1 MVSLRTSFPWVRPT
15 ALWVPPPARLRLM
28 LCGFLLTMLAACQ
41 AAPSS
46 TGPAFLAQFSLS
58 EITVDYSRLNQPLLV
73 SDLEGD
79 INRSVSSSAVDG
91 LGTRLGLTN
100 QAAKQAAIQQ
110 AINAH
115 IAPHLRDQLAPL
127 FKGTRPARA
136 EVVVYSVF
144 IRSPLSLQQ
153 LTGAEVTID
162 GVRRPDTPQLVAGLR
177 IVDVQTG
184 QPLQEIAPITK
195 TDDGS
200 ITVAMSGSKAPQYGA
215 SPRLNKLA
223 FDFAREAA
231 NSLNRATPAAGF
243 GPGTVPGPMF
253 GGPASGSDVKT
264 LWSVQA
270 VE

>member
-1 MVSLRTSFPWVRPT
+1 MIFMPCFFSDRPFFQAVRYTLAAALLSL
-15 ALWVPPPARLRLM
+15 
-28 LCGFLLTMLAACQ
+28 LAACQ
-41 AAPSS
+41 APSAPQGSS
-46 TGPAFLAQFSLS
+46 SLAQYSLA
-58 EITVDYSRLNQPLLV
+58 EITVDYSQLNQPLLV

-79 INRSVSSSAVDG
+79 INRSVSSSAIDG

-100 QAAKQAAIQQ
+100 QQARQAAMQQ

-115 IAPHLRDQLAPL
+115 ITPHLRDQLTPL

-144 IRSPLSLQQ
+144 IRSRLSLQQ

-177 IVDVQTG
+177 IYDVQTG

-200 ITVAMSGSKAPQYGA
+200 ITVSMSGPKAPEYGA

-231 NSLNRATPAAGF
+231 NALSNAPPAAGF
-243 GPGTVPGPMF
+243 GPGTVPGPML
-253 GGPASGSDVKT
+253 GGPATGSDVRT
-264 LWSVQA
+264 LWSMQK

>member
-1 MVSLRTSFPWVRPT
+1 MSLMRASLSRILAFAQLRR
-15 ALWVPPPARLRLM
+15 ALAAA
-28 LCGFLLTMLAACQ
+28 LLSLLAACQ
-41 AAPSS
+41 APPAPQIQSV
-46 TGPAFLAQFSLS
+46 LNQFSLA

-100 QAAKQAAIQQ
+100 QAAKQAAMQQ

-115 IAPHLRDQLAPL
+115 ITPHVRDQLTPL

-136 EVVVYSVF
+136 EVTVYSVF
-144 IRSPLSLQQ
+144 IRSRLSLQQ

-162 GVRRPDTPQLVAGLR
+162 GVRRPDGPQLVAGLR
-177 IVDVQTG
+177 IYDVQTG
-184 QPLQEIAPITK
+184 EPVQEIPPITK

-200 ITVAMSGSKAPQYGA
+200 ITVALSGPKAPEYGA
-215 SPRLNKLA
+215 SPRLNILA

-231 NSLNRATPAAGF
+231 YALSNAPPAAGF
-243 GPGTVPGPMF
+243 GPGSGAGLGLAPG
-253 GGPASGSDVKT
+253 GSDVKT
-264 LWSVQA
+264 LWSMQK

>member
-1 MVSLRTSFPWVRPT
+1 MSFMRASL
-15 ALWVPPPARLRLM
+15 ALASPLGWLRLALAAALLSLLASCQAPPAPQIQSVL
-28 LCGFLLTMLAACQ
+28 G
-41 AAPSS
+41 
-46 TGPAFLAQFSLS
+46 QFSLA

-100 QAAKQAAIQQ
+100 QAAKQTAMQQ
-110 AINAH
+110 AISAH
-115 IAPHLRDQLAPL
+115 ITPHLRDQLTPL

-144 IRSPLSLQQ
+144 IRSQLSLQR
-153 LTGAEVTID
+153 LTGTEVTID
-162 GVRRPDTPQLVAGLR
+162 GVRRPDGPQLVAGLR
-177 IVDVQTG
+177 IYDLQTG
-184 QPLQEIAPITK
+184 QPLQEIPPITK

-200 ITVAMSGSKAPQYGA
+200 ITVTLSGPKAPEYGA

-231 NSLNRATPAAGF
+231 YALANAPPAAGF

-253 GGPASGSDVKT
+253 GGPAMRSDVRT
-264 LWSVQA
+264 LWSTQT

>member
-1 MVSLRTSFPWVRPT
+1 MLLMRASLSR
-15 ALWVPPPARLRLM
+15 LPAFRQCRLM
-28 LCGFLLTMLAACQ
+28 LAAGMLSLLAACQ
-41 AAPSS
+41 APS
-46 TGPAFLAQFSLS
+46 GPQGAGLFDQYSLS

-73 SDLEGD
+73 SDLEAD
-79 INRSVSSSAVDG
+79 INRTVSGPSAISG

-100 QAAKQAAIQQ
+100 QQAKQEAMQKAI
-110 AINAH
+110 ASH
-115 IAPHLRDQLAPL
+115 IVPQVRDQLTPL

-144 IRSPLSLQQ
+144 LRSRLSLQQ

-177 IVDVQTG
+177 LYDVQTG

-200 ITVAMSGSKAPQYGA
+200 ITVASSGPKAPEYGA

-231 NSLNRATPAAGF
+231 YALSHATPAAGF
-243 GPGTVPGPMF
+243 GPGTGPGF
-253 GGPASGSDVKT
+253 GLPPGGSDVKT
-264 LWSVQA
+264 LWSVQK

>member
-1 MVSLRTSFPWVRPT
+1 MSFLRAVLTLLT
-15 ALWVPPPARLRLM
+15 MPARLCRALV
-28 LCGFLLTMLAACQ
+28 LAGASLLAACQ
-41 AAPSS
+41 APSGS
-46 TGPAFLAQFSLS
+46 PGSNPLAQYSLA

-73 SDLEGD
+73 SDLEGN
-79 INRSVSSSAVDG
+79 INRSVSSSAIDG

-100 QAAKQAAIQQ
+100 RDAKQAAMEQ
-110 AINAH
+110 AISAQ
-115 IAPHLRDQLAPL
+115 ITPHVRDQLTPL
-127 FKGTRPARA
+127 FNGTRPARA
-136 EVVVYSVF
+136 EVVVYSAF
-144 IRSPLSLQQ
+144 IRSRLSLQQ

-162 GVRRPDTPQLVAGLR
+162 GVRRPDNPQLVAGLR

-200 ITVAMSGSKAPQYGA
+200 ITVAMSGPKAPEYGA

-231 NSLNRATPAAGF
+231 NALSNAPPAAGF

-253 GGPASGSDVKT
+253 GGPATGSDVRT
-264 LWSVQA
+264 LWSTQT

>member
-1 MVSLRTSFPWVRPT
+1 MSLMRTSLSW
-15 ALWVPPPARLRLM
+15 LPAFGQPRLTFAAVM
-28 LCGFLLTMLAACQ
+28 LSLLAACQ
-41 AAPSS
+41 APPAPQGS
-46 TGPAFLAQFSLS
+46 TSLAQYSLA
-58 EITVDYSRLNQPLLV
+58 EITVNYSRLNQPLLV

-79 INRSVSSSAVDG
+79 IYRSVSSSTLDG

-100 QAAKQAAIQQ
+100 QAAKQEAMQKAIS
-110 AINAH
+110 AH
-115 IAPHLRDQLAPL
+115 ITPHVRDQLTPL

-144 IRSPLSLQQ
+144 IRSRLSLQQ

-162 GVRRPDTPQLVAGLR
+162 GVKRPDTPQLVAGLL
-177 IVDVQTG
+177 IYDVQTG

-200 ITVAMSGSKAPQYGA
+200 ITVASSGPKAPEYGA

-231 NSLNRATPAAGF
+231 YALSNAPPAAGF
-243 GPGTVPGPMF
+243 GPGSGAGLGLAPG
-253 GGPASGSDVKT
+253 GSDVKT
-264 LWSVQA
+264 LWSMQK

>member
-1 MVSLRTSFPWVRPT
+1 MSFLRAALTLRTV
-15 ALWVPPPARLRLM
+15 LARLCLV
-28 LCGFLLTMLAACQ
+28 LVLAGASLLAACQ
-41 AAPSS
+41 APSGS
-46 TGPAFLAQFSLS
+46 PGSSMLTQYSLA

-73 SDLEGD
+73 SDLEGG
-79 INRSVSSSAVDG
+79 INRSVSSSAIDG

-100 QAAKQAAIQQ
+100 QAAKQAALEK
-110 AINAH
+110 AISAQ
-115 IAPHLRDQLAPL
+115 ITPHVRDQLTPL

-144 IRSPLSLQQ
+144 IRSRLSLQQ

-177 IVDVQTG
+177 ILDLQTG

-200 ITVAMSGSKAPQYGA
+200 ITVAMSGPKAPEYGA

-231 NSLNRATPAAGF
+231 NALSNAPPAAGF
-243 GPGTVPGPMF
+243 GSGSVPGPMF
-253 GGPASGSDVKT
+253 GGPATGSDVRT
-264 LWSVQA
+264 LWSMQT

>member
-1 MVSLRTSFPWVRPT
+1 MPFLRTSCPSPSPS
-15 ALWVPPPARLRLM
+15 LIDRLRLA
-28 LCGFLLTMLAACQ
+28 LALVALSLLAACQ
-41 AAPSS
+41 APPTPQGSR
-46 TGPAFLAQFSLS
+46 LLDQFALS

-79 INRSVSSSAVDG
+79 INRSVSSSAIDG

-100 QAAKQAAIQQ
+100 QQAKQVALQQ
-110 AINAH
+110 AITAH
-115 IAPHLRDQLAPL
+115 ITPQVRDQLSPL
-127 FKGTRPARA
+127 FKGTQSARA
-136 EVVVYSVF
+136 EVIVYSVF
-144 IRSPLSLQQ
+144 IRSRLSLQQ

-177 IVDVQTG
+177 IVDLKTG
-184 QPLQEIAPITK
+184 QPLQEIPPITK

-200 ITVAMSGSKAPQYGA
+200 ITLASSGPKAPEYGA

-231 NSLNRATPAAGF
+231 FQLTRNTA
-243 GPGTVPGPMF
+243 
-253 GGPASGSDVKT
+253 ASGLSPGNGPIFGIPEAGPDTKV
-264 LWSVQA
+264 LWSTQT

>member
-1 MVSLRTSFPWVRPT
+1 MSFMRASFPLFSPIRQ
-15 ALWVPPPARLRLM
+15 LRLVAAGVLM
-28 LCGFLLTMLAACQ
+28 SLLAACQ
-41 AAPSS
+41 APTAPQGSNS
-46 TGPAFLAQFSLS
+46 LAQYSLA

-79 INRSVSSSAVDG
+79 INRSVSSSTLDG
-91 LGTRLGLTN
+91 LGTKLGLTN
-100 QAAKQAAIQQ
+100 QAAKQDALQKAIS
-110 AINAH
+110 AH
-115 IAPHLRDQLAPL
+115 ITPHVRDQLTPL

-144 IRSPLSLQQ
+144 IRSRLSLQQ

-177 IVDVQTG
+177 IYDVQTG

-200 ITVAMSGSKAPQYGA
+200 ITVASSGPKAPEYGA

-231 NSLNRATPAAGF
+231 FALSNAPPAAGF
-243 GPGTVPGPMF
+243 GPGSGAGLGLAPV
-253 GGPASGSDVKT
+253 GSDVKT
-264 LWSVQA
+264 LWSMQK

>member
-1 MVSLRTSFPWVRPT
+1 MSLMRASL
-15 ALWVPPPARLRLM
+15 ALCSSIDRLRLA
-28 LCGFLLTMLAACQ
+28 LAAALLSLLASCQ
-41 AAPSS
+41 APPAPQIQSVL
-46 TGPAFLAQFSLS
+46 GQFSLA

-100 QAAKQAAIQQ
+100 QAAKQTAMQQ

-115 IAPHLRDQLAPL
+115 ITPHVRDQLTPL

-144 IRSPLSLQQ
+144 IRSQLSLQR

-162 GVRRPDTPQLVAGLR
+162 GVRRPDGPQLVAGLR
-177 IVDVQTG
+177 IYDLQTG

-200 ITVAMSGSKAPQYGA
+200 ITVSLSGPKAPEYGA

-231 NSLNRATPAAGF
+231 NALANAPPAAGF

-253 GGPASGSDVKT
+253 GGPATGSDVRT
-264 LWSVQA
+264 LWSTQT

>member
-1 MVSLRTSFPWVRPT
+1 MSLMRASLSWLSACGARRL
-15 ALWVPPPARLRLM
+15 ALAAAMSTL
-28 LCGFLLTMLAACQ
+28 LAACQ
-41 AAPSS
+41 APPAPQAPNVLS
-46 TGPAFLAQFSLS
+46 QFSLS

-73 SDLEGD
+73 SDLEGE
-79 INRSVSSSAVDG
+79 INRSVSSSTLDG
-91 LGTRLGLTN
+91 LGTKLGLTN
-100 QAAKQAAIQQ
+100 QAARQTAMQKAIS
-110 AINAH
+110 AH
-115 IAPHLRDQLAPL
+115 ITPHVRDQLTPL

-144 IRSPLSLQQ
+144 IRSRLSLQQ

-177 IVDVQTG
+177 IYDVQTG

-200 ITVAMSGSKAPQYGA
+200 ITVAMSGPKAPEYGA

-231 NSLNRATPAAGF
+231 YALSNAPPAAGF
-243 GPGTVPGPMF
+243 GRGTVPGPMF
-253 GGPASGSDVKT
+253 GGPATGSDVKT
-264 LWSVQA
+264 LWSMQT

>member
-1 MVSLRTSFPWVRPT
+1 MSFMRISFASSRPVGHLRFVLLAAMLSL
-15 ALWVPPPARLRLM
+15 
-28 LCGFLLTMLAACQ
+28 LAACQ
-41 AAPSS
+41 APPAPQIQSV
-46 TGPAFLAQFSLS
+46 LNQFSLA

-79 INRSVSSSAVDG
+79 INRSVSSSTLDG
-91 LGTRLGLTN
+91 IGTKLGLTN
-100 QAAKQAAIQQ
+100 QAAKQTAIQQ

-115 IAPHLRDQLAPL
+115 ITPHVRDQLTPL

-144 IRSPLSLQQ
+144 IRSRLSLQQ
-153 LTGAEVTID
+153 LTGAHVIID
-162 GVRRPDTPQLVAGLR
+162 GVARPDTPQLVAGLR
-177 IVDVQTG
+177 IYDVQTG

-200 ITVAMSGSKAPQYGA
+200 ITVALSGPKAPEYGT

-231 NSLNRATPAAGF
+231 YALSNAPPAAGF

-253 GGPASGSDVKT
+253 GGPATGSDVKT
-264 LWSVQA
+264 LWSVQK

>member
-1 MVSLRTSFPWVRPT
+1 MVSLHASFSRARPR
-15 ALWVPPPARLRLM
+15 ARLPLL
-28 LCGFLLTMLAACQ
+28 LCGFLLTLLAACQ
-41 AAPSS
+41 APS
-46 TGPAFLAQFSLS
+46 GPQGPGLFEQYSLA

-79 INRSVSSSAVDG
+79 IDRSVSGPSALAG
-91 LGTRLGLTN
+91 IGTRLGLTN
-100 QAAKQAAIQQ
+100 QKARQQ
-110 AINAH
+110 ALEQAISAH
-115 IAPHLRDQLAPL
+115 ITPHVRDQLTPL

-144 IRSPLSLQQ
+144 IRSRLSLQQ

-162 GVRRPDTPQLVAGLR
+162 GVKRPDTPQISAGLR

-200 ITVAMSGSKAPQYGA
+200 ITVASSGPKAPEYGA

-231 NSLNRATPAAGF
+231 YALSHATPAAGF
-243 GPGTVPGPMF
+243 GPGSGA
-253 GGPASGSDVKT
+253 GLGLPASTADTKT
-264 LWSVQA
+264 LWSMQK

>member
-1 MVSLRTSFPWVRPT
+1 MSFLRASLPFPS
-15 ALWVPPPARLRLM
+15 AFGHLRLA
-28 LCGFLLTMLAACQ
+28 LFAALLSLLAGCQ
-41 AAPSS
+41 AAPPPQ
-46 TGPAFLAQFSLS
+46 GPSYLGQYSLA

-73 SDLEGD
+73 SDLESE
-79 INRSVSSSAVDG
+79 INRSVSSSPVDG

-100 QAAKQAAIQQ
+100 QKARQEAMQKAIS
-110 AINAH
+110 AH
-115 IAPHLRDQLAPL
+115 LSPQVRDQLTPL

-144 IRSPLSLQQ
+144 IRSRLSLQQ

-177 IVDVQTG
+177 IYDLQTG
-184 QPLQEIAPITK
+184 EPLQEIPPITK
-195 TDDGS
+195 IDDGS
-200 ITVAMSGSKAPQYGA
+200 ITVASSGPKAPEYGP

-231 NSLNRATPAAGF
+231 YALSHASPAAGF
-243 GPGTVPGPMF
+243 GPGTGPGF
-253 GGPASGSDVKT
+253 GLPPGGSDVKT
-264 LWSVQA
+264 LWSVQK